1 MLNEEISSLVGGL
14 SSSSN
19 SSLSA
24 FARMEQKV
32 EALEAEADAAGQM
45 GVSPRSNASRDLQ
58 NGPWSADLQPC
69 ASHGRTGADGSLSVV
84 NLTTLVTHLDELCSA
99 LHLDT

>member
-14 SSSSN
+14 RSSSD

-32 EALEAEADAAGQM
+32 EALEAEAEAAGQM
-45 GVSPRSNASRDLQ
+45 GVSPCCIPMHDFSV
-58 NGPWSADLQPC
+58 
-69 ASHGRTGADGSLSVV
+69 GSQTAQIKPKAGLWWPFGGVA
-84 NLTTLVTHLDELCSA
+84 H
-99 LHLDT
+99 

>member
-14 SSSSN
+14 RSSSN

-32 EALEAEADAAGQM
+32 EALEAEAEAADSWG
-45 GVSPRSNASRDLQ
+45 
-58 NGPWSADLQPC
+58 C
-69 ASHGRTGADGSLSVV
+69 ALS
-84 NLTTLVTHLDELCSA
+84 TTCCKFQC
-99 LHLDT
+99 

>member
-1 MLNEEISSLVGGL
+1 MLSVPDAALVYLQATKMLNEEISSLVGGL

-45 GVSPRSNASRDLQ
+45 GVSPLVQCLARSSN
-58 NGPWSADLQPC
+58 W
-69 ASHGRTGADGSLSVV
+69 
-84 NLTTLVTHLDELCSA
+84 A
-99 LHLDT
+99 LEC

>member
-14 SSSSN
+14 RSSSN

-32 EALEAEADAAGQM
+32 EALEAEAEAAGQL
-45 GVSPRSNASRDLQ
+45 GVRPVPPYAAIFCARVSPHGVLNSPLSISD
-58 NGPWSADLQPC
+58 C
-69 ASHGRTGADGSLSVV
+69 AHGV
-84 NLTTLVTHLDELCSA
+84 
-99 LHLDT
+99 

>member
-1 MLNEEISSLVGGL
+1 MTCCLISQTALDLECVTLESARLALQATKMLNEEISSLVGGL
-14 SSSSN
+14 RSSSN

-45 GVSPRSNASRDLQ
+45 GVSP
-58 NGPWSADLQPC
+58 C
-69 ASHGRTGADGSLSVV
+69 
-84 NLTTLVTHLDELCSA
+84 
-99 LHLDT
+99 

>member
-14 SSSSN
+14 RSSSN

-45 GVSPRSNASRDLQ
+45 GVSP
-58 NGPWSADLQPC
+58 C
-69 ASHGRTGADGSLSVV
+69 
-84 NLTTLVTHLDELCSA
+84 
-99 LHLDT
+99 